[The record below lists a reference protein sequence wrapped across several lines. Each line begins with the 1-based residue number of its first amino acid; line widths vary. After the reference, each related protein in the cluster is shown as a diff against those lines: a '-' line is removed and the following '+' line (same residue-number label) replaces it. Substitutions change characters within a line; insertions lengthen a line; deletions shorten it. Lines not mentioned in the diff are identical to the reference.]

1 MVTRNQ
7 SYREKV
13 SQMISWG
20 HWFALFNIILSLLLG
35 SRYLFIADWPSTF
48 AGRLYAIVSWMGHFS
63 FIVFAIYILILF
75 PLTFVVVSQRLLKVI
90 SCALA
95 SAGLTLLIFDIA
107 VYQQFQLH
115 LTQLVWDLVI
125 NPDEGE
131 MAREWQL
138 IFIGIPIIFLIEMLF
153 ATWSWQKLRSL
164 NRQRWG
170 KPLACVFISCF
181 ILSHS
186 MSIWADANFY
196 RPITMQRA
204 NLPLSYPMTARKFL
218 ERHGFIDQSEYEQR
232 LMSEGNPAAQSITYP
247 LTPLDYSKVES
258 SYNLLMI
265 VVDGLGNED
274 VAKLPS
280 LQQFADNNLSFSQHY
295 SAGINNETALFGLFY
310 GISPSYLD
318 SVLSSRKNSALFDA
332 LNYRHYQLAL
342 FSTNGF
348 KSPLFT
354 QAVLADYSLP
364 TSRSEDNDTTINSW
378 RSWLLKNKQSTPWFS
393 FLQINGDNN
402 TSTSQAQLNSQLE
415 TIFTTLKESNILD
428 NTVVVV
434 TSNYHQTNDKQDSQ
448 WLVNKDTF
456 NLSQSQVP
464 LVIHWPNV
472 TPQKLDKLTSHQD
485 IMTTLMQHVLGVIS
499 PTDNYSQGEDLFANT
514 RNHPWIFTGDNETL
528 VVFLQDNTLMIDKHG
543 RYALFDKSGKE
554 IQSAK
559 PDLRL
564 LLQVLAEQKR
574 FIER

>member
-75 PLTFVVVSQRLLKVI
+75 PLTFVVVSQRLLRVI

-218 ERHGFIDQSEYEQR
+218 ERHGLI
-232 LMSEGNPAAQSITYP
+232 
-247 LTPLDYSKVES
+247 
-258 SYNLLMI
+258 
-265 VVDGLGNED
+265 
-274 VAKLPS
+274 
-280 LQQFADNNLSFSQHY
+280 
-295 SAGINNETALFGLFY
+295 
-310 GISPSYLD
+310 
-318 SVLSSRKNSALFDA
+318 
-332 LNYRHYQLAL
+332 
-342 FSTNGF
+342 
-348 KSPLFT
+348 
-354 QAVLADYSLP
+354 
-364 TSRSEDNDTTINSW
+364 
-378 RSWLLKNKQSTPWFS
+378 KQS
-393 FLQINGDNN
+393 
-402 TSTSQAQLNSQLE
+402 
-415 TIFTTLKESNILD
+415 
-428 NTVVVV
+428 
-434 TSNYHQTNDKQDSQ
+434 
-448 WLVNKDTF
+448 
-456 NLSQSQVP
+456 
-464 LVIHWPNV
+464 
-472 TPQKLDKLTSHQD
+472 
-485 IMTTLMQHVLGVIS
+485 
-499 PTDNYSQGEDLFANT
+499 
-514 RNHPWIFTGDNETL
+514 
-528 VVFLQDNTLMIDKHG
+528 
-543 RYALFDKSGKE
+543 
-554 IQSAK
+554 
-559 PDLRL
+559 
-564 LLQVLAEQKR
+564 
-574 FIER
+574 

>member
-75 PLTFVVVSQRLLKVI
+75 PLTFVVVSQRLLRVI

-218 ERHGFIDQSEYEQR
+218 ERHGFINQSEYEQR

-247 LTPLDYSKVES
+247 LAPLDYSKDES

-332 LNYRHYQLAL
+332 LNYHHYQLAL

-364 TSRSEDNDTTINSW
+364 TSRNEDNDTTINSW

-393 FLQINGDNN
+393 FLQINGDKH
-402 TSTSQAQLNSQLE
+402 TSASQAQLNSQLE

-434 TSNYHQTNDKQDSQ
+434 TSNYHQNNDKQDSQ

-499 PTDNYSQGEDLFANT
+499 PADNYSQGEDLFANT